1 MAPKPPAPSDLAD
14 KFMLRLPDGM
24 RDQLKETAAANNR
37 SMNAEIIARLEE
49 SFGPPSEETLRATA
63 VALVKYLKEVDVE
76 VKLQKPKRES
86 QP

>member
-24 RDQLKETAAANNR
+24 RDRIRDAADTNNR

-63 VALVKYLKEVDVE
+63 VALVKYLKEVNIE
-76 VKLQKPKRES
+76 VRLDEPKRET